1 MANDLFPID
10 PYEIPSSTQA
20 AAQSANNYATATF
33 AKKEQE
39 AADKLARTGSTAEFN
54 KLDRQIGI
62 REQNGQYVATDAG
75 TSASLGSLGPA
86 EPAGPLPSLVP
97 KSESDN
103 LTPKLR
109 VKISQEPGFNGS
121 GIDEVVFTVMP
132 TISEARSTNYKSF
145 TPLHHP
151 GEILKFDGSAA
162 RSWAITAKLISRTV
176 DEATLNL
183 KYLNIIRTWGM
194 PFYGAGTG
202 TTEQTK
208 KYLGAP
214 PPILT
219 LTAYGEGMIGPIKC
233 VLESY
238 NWEFPNDCDYIQ
250 AVDGEKINPFP
261 VMLSVQLTLKESW
274 SPNEFSN
281 FDLMSY
287 RRGNMPGAFSRS
299 PSPKPPAQPVIAS
312 TIPSRASDSPSAD
325 RSEAA
330 TVTQANINGAGAG
343 QSGSSDPTYLAATAD
358 SEPSTF

>member
-10 PYEIPSSTQA
+10 PYEIPSSVQA

-39 AADKLARTGSTAEFN
+39 AADKLASVGSTAEFN
-54 KLDRQIGI
+54 KLDRRISL
-62 REQNGQYVATDAG
+62 REQNGQYAATDAG
-75 TSASLGSLGPA
+75 TGSYLGDLGPA
-86 EPAGPLPSLVP
+86 PPAGPLPSLVP
-97 KSESDN
+97 KSEPDS
-103 LTPKLR
+103 LTTKLKVR
-109 VKISQEPGFNGS
+109 ISQEPGFS
-121 GIDEVVFTVMP
+121 AGIDEVVFTVMP
-132 TISEARSTNYKSF
+132 TIAEGRSTNYKPF

-151 GEILKFDGSAA
+151 GEILKFDGTAA
-162 RSWAITAKLISRTV
+162 RSWSITAKLISRTV
-176 DEATLNL
+176 EEATLNL
-183 KYLNIIRTWGM
+183 KYLNTIRAWGM

-202 TTEQTK
+202 KNQKTK

-238 NWEFPNDCDYIQ
+238 SWDFPNDCDYIQ
-250 AVDGEKINPFP
+250 AVDNGKINPFP

-287 RRGNMPGAFSRS
+287 RRGSMPDAFSRS
-299 PSPKPPAQPVIAS
+299 PSQKPPAEPFVPDM
-312 TIPSRASDSPSAD
+312 TEYTDN
-325 RSEAA
+325 RSEPIS
-330 TVTQANINGAGAG
+330 VNQANINSA
-343 QSGSSDPTYLAATAD
+343 SPLGSSDPTYLAATAD